1 MSFQKRKQCVCRSHG
16 APSSGKN
23 EPRRAVCPTAGM
35 VLADAAPR
43 LTPEEGSTSLHP
55 CLLGPLAWPT
65 QGVVC
70 VLRGEAYDPVAPQT
84 A

>member
-1 MSFQKRKQCVCRSHG
+1 MSFQKRKQCVRIRSHE

-23 EPRRAVCPTAGM
+23 EPCRAVCPNAGM

-55 CLLGPLAWPT
+55 CLLGPLVADT
-65 QGVVC
+65 RSGVC
-70 VLRGEAYDPVAPQT
+70 AEGRGL
-84 A
+84 